1 MKVCKEKAIFFPQ
14 HSIVSTWSEHIQAL
28 DIYFARGR
36 RAVSYPFLFEVA
48 KLWNHKFHSRLTDE

>member
-1 MKVCKEKAIFFPQ
+1 MKGCKEKAIFFPQ

-48 KLWNHKFHSRLTDE
+48 KL